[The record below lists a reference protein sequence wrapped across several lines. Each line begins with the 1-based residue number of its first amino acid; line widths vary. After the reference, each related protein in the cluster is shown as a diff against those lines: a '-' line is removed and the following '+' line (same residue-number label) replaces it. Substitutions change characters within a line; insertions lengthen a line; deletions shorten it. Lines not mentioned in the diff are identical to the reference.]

1 MVSTAALLAQACVT
15 LLRVVLVGS
24 LAAADPR
31 CVSWSS
37 PAGFGFFWAVTA
49 ATVLYFKIGLTDPGF
64 LKTCPTKFLE
74 DASERVPSS
83 RRKKVIDFAAEN
95 SDEAIFSSSDGDSFF
110 SSDSDTDNDGSDPGG
125 EGAELIELA
134 RQPSDVKAGPGPGGS
149 PAVLG
154 KAANGAP
161 NDDEACSRW
170 ASVYRA
176 HFTRRGSQVF
186 QQGLPLEFCKKCCL
200 YQPLRAKHCKYC
212 AKCVRTHDHHC
223 PWFGVC
229 IGERTRCAFLW
240 YLVFETVELAAGC
253 AIALTRVL
261 DGSEAAKNA
270 TSFSP
275 PSLRKHPMAAEL
287 SGILIKMAMLVVS
300 GTVMLALLIMVVC
313 LLIYHIW
320 LASSNLTT
328 WEDLAWTRVTYIRN
342 TRGRS
347 SDRKSPFSRGT
358 VHNLLMYCC
367 GTPRTL
373 QASHWCCMRA
383 SRIGRALLGRC
394 NDADCQCVPPLL
406 SFGEEHEIVW
416 TTAPSTDVDTTV

>member
-229 IGERTRCAFLW
+229 IGERTRSRMRHCPHESLRRQRGGKECDQFLASF
-240 YLVFETVELAAGC
+240 FEETSHGGRTEWDPDQNGHARSIWHRDAGAPHHGRVSTDLSHMARIVEPDHVGGLGMDSGHVHSEYSWSFFRQKEPF
-253 AIALTRVL
+253 LTRNCAQLADVL
-261 DGSEAAKNA
+261 LRNA
-270 TSFSP
+270 T
-275 PSLRKHPMAAEL
+275 
-287 SGILIKMAMLVVS
+287 
-300 GTVMLALLIMVVC
+300 
-313 LLIYHIW
+313 
-320 LASSNLTT
+320 
-328 WEDLAWTRVTYIRN
+328 
-342 TRGRS
+342 
-347 SDRKSPFSRGT
+347 
-358 VHNLLMYCC
+358 
-367 GTPRTL
+367 
-373 QASHWCCMRA
+373 
-383 SRIGRALLGRC
+383 
-394 NDADCQCVPPLL
+394 
-406 SFGEEHEIVW
+406 
-416 TTAPSTDVDTTV
+416 DTTGFPLVLHACEPHR